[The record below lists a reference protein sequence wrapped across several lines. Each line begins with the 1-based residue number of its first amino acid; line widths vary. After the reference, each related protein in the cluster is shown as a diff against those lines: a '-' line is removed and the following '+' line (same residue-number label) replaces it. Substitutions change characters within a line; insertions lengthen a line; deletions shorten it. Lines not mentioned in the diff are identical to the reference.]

1 MSSRDNLP
9 RQVPPEN
16 TGAWLRFGDRD
27 VEIGEGE
34 TLVGRSPTC
43 TVVLDDPLVSRTHAR
58 IISNRGVITIED
70 LKSQNGVLVNGEPLL
85 RARVLQSGDR
95 VIIGQQSCVLLV
107 DVRTEPPP
115 ASSEERRA
123 APLPSN
129 RSAFSAI
136 DAERSESTR
145 KGDAIDLLGS
155 VAEKVLALGRGDEA
169 ERIMSS
175 YLRNLLKTARS
186 LGEVDPVVAE
196 KAATYAVRMAEA
208 TGKGA
213 WVDYSFE
220 LYGIVGRPLP
230 GPIVEHLYASLRKIS
245 TLPSINVFREY
256 ISVLRAEE
264 PKLGP
269 SDRFL
274 MRRIEGLEGLSVFR

>member
-1 MSSRDNLP
+1 LGSRDNLP
-9 RQVPPEN
+9 RQAPAES

-34 TLVGRSPTC
+34 TLVGRSATC
-43 TVVLDDPLVSRTHAR
+43 AVILDDPLVSRTHAR
-58 IISNRGVITIED
+58 IVLNRGVVTIED
-70 LKSQNGVLVNGEPLL
+70 LKSQNGVLVNGEPVL
-85 RARVLQSGDR
+85 RARVLASGDR
-95 VIIGQQSCVLLV
+95 IIIGQQSFEVFV
-107 DVRTEPPP
+107 TARTEPPP
-115 ASSEERRA
+115 PSSEERRA

-129 RSAFSAI
+129 RHALSTT

-175 YLRNLLKTARS
+175 YLRNLLKTARIN
-186 LGEVDPVVAE
+186 GEVDPIVAE
-196 KAATYAVRMAEA
+196 KAAAYAVRMAEA
-208 TGKGA
+208 TGKGT
-213 WVDYSFE
+213 WVDYTFE
-220 LYGIVGRPLP
+220 LYGIVRRPLP
-230 GPIVEHLYASLRKIS
+230 APIVEHLYASLRKI
-245 TLPSINVFREY
+245 TAPSINAFREY
-256 ISVLRAEE
+256 LSVLRAEG

-274 MRRIEGLEGLSVFR
+274 MRRIEGLEALSVLK